1 VAESLPAWKRFLE
14 LALGAKRV
22 YRQWGFRRLR
32 APRAGSRRG
41 WSDEDL
47 LRAAVDYVE
56 IGGRRRVIELAKRW
70 GIERT
75 QARDLLN
82 ACTQKGYLTRGRPG
96 VASRGLTDHALQI
109 LAERSKK

>member
-1 VAESLPAWKRFLE
+1 
-14 LALGAKRV
+14 
-22 YRQWGFRRLR
+22 
-32 APRAGSRRG
+32 
-41 WSDEDL
+41 L